1 VEEGEWR
8 RGRRRKWAQFGAKGG
23 HQRTTTWRS
32 KRWRTRY
39 GDDGSSKANE
49 VIRVGGGSCGGER
62 WCVVRVNP
70 NYPPPPPNRQR
81 PSARIMGLDGRAKL
95 LSGGGGRGAAPRK
108 EKEAGMV
115 RRQRRS
121 PEDKH
126 VEEQEVEDKIRR

>member
-1 VEEGEWR
+1 VVS
-8 RGRRRKWAQFGAKGG
+8 GG
-23 HQRTTTWRS
+23 VWLGLTLTTL
-32 KRWRTRY
+32 
-39 GDDGSSKANE
+39 
-49 VIRVGGGSCGGER
+49 
-62 WCVVRVNP
+62 
-70 NYPPPPPNRQR
+70 PPPPNRQR